1 MSEDNQT
8 FIIFYNL
15 IPGGLSAGRTYT
27 LHSNVRASDPDA
39 GFNVIPLLKF
49 ASPSGG
55 FAFETN
61 LKHKPP
67 SISLICTCF
76 FWTL

>member
-49 ASPSGG
+49 ASP
-55 FAFETN
+55 
-61 LKHKPP
+61 
-67 SISLICTCF
+67 
-76 FWTL
+76 